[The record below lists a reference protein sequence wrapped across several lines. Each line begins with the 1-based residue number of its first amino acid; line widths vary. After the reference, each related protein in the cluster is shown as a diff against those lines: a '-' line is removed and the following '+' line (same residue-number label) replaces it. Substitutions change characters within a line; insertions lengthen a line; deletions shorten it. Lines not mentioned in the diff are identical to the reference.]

1 MNRNKRVVPASLIF
15 CYMAKMPGCGQIAV
29 RRFRLQASGS
39 ERHAVRSDGFTL
51 IEVMITC
58 AVIAILAAI
67 AYPSY
72 ASFVLRGKL
81 VEPTS
86 ALTAQRALLEQYYQD
101 NRTYANVSNGNGGTI
116 VSPCNPNLP
125 LQLKDFT
132 VTCSPLA
139 TPERYTIQATG
150 KPPATTGFSYTITND
165 NVRSSTVG
173 AGWSPVSCANGWI
186 MKNGDAC

>member
-1 MNRNKRVVPASLIF
+1 MNKDKRVGPASLIF
-15 CYMAKMPGCGQIAV
+15 CYTTTMSTCGRIAV
-29 RRFRLQASGS
+29 RRYRLEASGGIS
-39 ERHAVRSDGFTL
+39 HAVRSGGFTL

-101 NRTYANVSNGNGGTI
+101 NRTYANVSNTNGGTI
-116 VSPCNPNLP
+116 ISPCNPNSP
-125 LQLKDFT
+125 LQLKHFT

-139 TPERYTIQATG
+139 NPERYTIQATG

-165 NVRSSTVG
+165 NIRSSTVG
-173 AGWSPVSCANGWI
+173 AGWSPASCPTGWI